1 MLAHFNYRLKDKT
14 RFALGW
20 LPCLLMLITSGAQHF
35 RGHLERSRDLTS
47 CSLLLL
53 LGWQPAFGSPF
64 AKAQMTARHAL
75 RQDGLVLFLSPGRL
89 LHAHLL
95 SCACVKVGL
104 RTCRAAALTALL
116 HTFIGCRTEGHL
128 VVCVHLSH
136 PLESFVVF
144 CFFFFNTP
152 GCFSVSAN

>member
-1 MLAHFNYRLKDKT
+1 
-14 RFALGW
+14 
-20 LPCLLMLITSGAQHF
+20 
-35 RGHLERSRDLTS
+35 
-47 CSLLLL
+47 
-53 LGWQPAFGSPF
+53 
-64 AKAQMTARHAL
+64 MTARHAL

-95 SCACVKVGL
+95 FCACVKVGL

-116 HTFIGCRTEGHL
+116 HTFIGCRAEGHL

-144 CFFFFNTP
+144 FFLTLQGASLSLPINLLQLFQF
-152 GCFSVSAN
+152 CS